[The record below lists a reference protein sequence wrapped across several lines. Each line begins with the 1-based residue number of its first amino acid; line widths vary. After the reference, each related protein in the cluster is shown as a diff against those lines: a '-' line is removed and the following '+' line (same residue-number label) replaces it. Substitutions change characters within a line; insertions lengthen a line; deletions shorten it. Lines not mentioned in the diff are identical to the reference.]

1 MARFEV
7 PPDPR
12 EEGLRERR
20 KRRQRQDQK
29 EPVPWLWLGLG
40 VLVTII
46 GIIIAIGLANALL
59 VREPLAAPLPTP
71 TVIRLTAPPSP
82 EASPTPMRVT
92 PTPIPTLTPVPTLD
106 LANPPGEITLGYYA
120 TVVNTGG
127 NGVTVRGGPSTDN
140 VRLLTAAE
148 GRVMLIIDGPESG
161 GDFTWWEVRLDDG
174 TEGWVAGD
182 FLAPVPAPEE

>member
-1 MARFEV
+1 MARFEL

-29 EPVPWLWLGLG
+29 EPIPWLWLGLG
-40 VLVTII
+40 VLVTIV
-46 GIIIAIGLANALL
+46 GIFVAIWLANALL
-59 VREPLAAPLPTP
+59 VREPLSAPLPTP

-82 EASPTPMRVT
+82 AASSTPMRVT
-92 PTPIPTLTPVPTLD
+92 PTPIPTLTPAPTLD
-106 LANPPGEITLGYYA
+106 LANPPGEITVGYYA
-120 TVVNTGG
+120 AVVNTGG

-148 GRVMLIIDGPESG
+148 GRVMLVIGGPESG
-161 GDFTWWEVRLDDG
+161 GEFTWWEIRLDDG

-182 FLAPVPAPEE
+182 FLSPVPAPEE